1 MVAMNAE
8 SKGYAGTINTQTF
21 ASMSNEFGVS
31 ASVESGWAPVPNAG
45 VDRGVKLTAGTGF
58 GYGVIDT
65 TQADVPIAGDAVTVG
80 TERWDTL
87 VVRRNW
93 APGVPNNERTTLE
106 LVKGTAAKAVAA
118 GVLPRAGAGTSAD
131 QLIGLCR
138 FVAGSTNVSDIEDL
152 RTWAGDGGMVARS
165 DLIMPFFEGE
175 LGARIVVNDR
185 NGGSRE
191 WLRTFTAE
199 GTPSWQTSWMRGI
212 PLLTGAGQLGLT
224 ALNGGVPLDAPFYI
238 AGGTWATAT
247 DGAGYIGLQFPKAF
261 PNGLLSCVVMN
272 GDDVAANDITI
283 GGDASGPWGPGTK
296 DRYVVRAWGP
306 NGAGGRVILRNFRM
320 RLNYIALGW

>member
-65 TQADVPIAGDAVTVG
+65 TQADVAIAGDPVTVG

-138 FVAGSTNVSDIEDL
+138 FVAGSSAVSDIEDL
-152 RTWAGDGGMVARS
+152 RTWAGDGGMIARS

-191 WLRTFTAE
+191 WLRTFTPE
-199 GTPSWQTSWMRGI
+199 GLAQWQTSWMRGV
-212 PLLTGAGQLGLT
+212 PLHTGPGQLGLT

-238 AGGTWATAT
+238 AGGTVASTI
-247 DGAGYIGLQFPKAF
+247 DGAAYFGIVFPKPF

-272 GDDVAANDITI
+272 GDDTAYNDMTFS
-283 GGDASGPWGPGTK
+283 GDASGPWGAGAK
-296 DRYVVRAWGP
+296 DRYVVRVKGP
-306 NGAGGRVILRNFRM
+306 VSGGRG
-320 RLNYIALGW
+320 YIVGVRIRVNWIAIGW